1 MCDLSARSGRF
12 GRAVRGTDQAAHE
25 LILVQVQ
32 EMAAAAGGLQS
43 ALSQATQGLGEL
55 ARLRA

>member
-1 MCDLSARSGRF
+1 
-12 GRAVRGTDQAAHE
+12 VHE
-25 LILVQVQ
+25 RILVQVQ

-43 ALSQATQGLGEL
+43 GLMQATQGLGEL